1 MGESKRRK
9 RLDVNYGKPVKI
21 GNRTELEWKKELS
34 FTDRE
39 WQRIRPHFRVVEDM
53 EDVNQN
59 IDGVWICYFKGK
71 ETIVFT
77 GRFEDEFGY
86 EENVT
91 QSNFIIVD
99 SADDVIDS
107 VDAIWRY
114 RDEQGR
120 EKFAYTGRFAEER
133 FKNFN

>member
-39 WQRIRPHFRVVEDM
+39 WQRIRPHFRVVDTV
-53 EDVNQN
+53 EDVNES
-59 IDGVWICYFKGK
+59 IDGVWIYYFCGR
-71 ETIVFT
+71 ETIGFT
-77 GRFEDEFGY
+77 GRFAEEFGH
-86 EENVT
+86 EENVV
-91 QSNFIIVD
+91 QSNFIMVD
-99 SADDVIDS
+99 SEGDIDDS

-114 RDEQGR
+114 KDR
-120 EKFAYTGRFAEER
+120 EGKEKISYTGRFADEK
-133 FKNFN
+133 FKDFN